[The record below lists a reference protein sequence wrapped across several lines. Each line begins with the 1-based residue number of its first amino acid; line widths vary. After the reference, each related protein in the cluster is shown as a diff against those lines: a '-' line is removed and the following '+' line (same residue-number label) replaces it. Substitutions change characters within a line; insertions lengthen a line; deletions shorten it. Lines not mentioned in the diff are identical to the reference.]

1 MFEEIYFLRC
11 RVIFARQMRLFPN
24 TTTLIKPSA
33 ADECPSAK
41 TRDRAKIYI
50 LARPRGRS

>member
-24 TTTLIKPSA
+24 TTILIKPSA
-33 ADECPSAK
+33 ADERPFAK
-41 TRDRAKIYI
+41 NRGRAKIYI
-50 LARPRGRS
+50 LARPRGRC